1 MTADE
6 KNSELYNDAV
16 DAIIILY
23 NDMGVDKEH
32 AKSNIRALIEDLEI
46 KLEALS

>member
-6 KNSELYNDAV
+6 KNSKLHD
-16 DAIIILY
+16 DAIDAINLLY
-23 NDMGVDKEH
+23 NDMGVDVEH

-46 KLEALS
+46 KLDALS